1 MESLLFL
8 VHRLPYPPNKGDKV
22 RSYHLLRY
30 LSARYRVFL
39 GTFVDD
45 PRDDAYVEK
54 VTQWCS
60 ELHVERLN
68 PALAKLRSL
77 TGLLMGEALTLPYY
91 RNAGMARWVERT
103 VKEQDIRTVVV
114 YSSAMA
120 QYVPDDPALNVL
132 VDFVDVDSAKWTQYA
147 QRKSGPMSWVYRREG
162 QRLLAFERRMAERA
176 AASFFTTDAE
186 VALFRR
192 LTPGCHAVVEAVSNG
207 VDAVFFSP
215 EHDLP
220 SPFGP
225 DETPVVFTGAMDY
238 WPNVDAV
245 CWFVSDILPALRQ
258 RCPGVRLYVVGM
270 KPAPAVVAL
279 ASEQVV
285 VTGTV
290 PDVRPYIKGAAVV
303 VAPLRI
309 ARGVQNKV
317 LEAMAM
323 ARPVVL
329 SRACAGG
336 VEARDG
342 EDFLVADDEADFVDR
357 IAALLASPDRGL
369 AMGRAAR
376 ERILA
381 AYSWEAHLQ
390 RWDRHLAA
398 SGSDTPETDAT
409 MAGFE

>member
-8 VHRLPYPPNKGDKV
+8 PHRLPYPPNKGDKV

-45 PRDDAYVEK
+45 PRDEAYLGRVAEL
-54 VTQWCS
+54 CS

-68 PALAKLRSL
+68 PAAAKVRSL
-77 TGLLMGEALTLPYY
+77 TGLLTGDALTLPYY
-91 RNAGMARWVERT
+91 WNGDMARWVERT
-103 VKEQDIRTVVV
+103 IKEQGIRTVVV

-120 QYVPDDPALNVL
+120 QYVPDEPALNVL

-147 QRKSGPMSWVYRREG
+147 ERKSWPMSWVYRREG
-162 QRLLAFERRMAERA
+162 QKLLAFERRMAERA

-192 LTPGCHAVVEAVSNG
+192 LTPGCRAVVEPVSNG

-220 SPFGP
+220 SPFGL
-225 DETPVVFTGAMDY
+225 DEIPVVFTGAMDY

-258 RCPGVRLYVVGM
+258 RRPSVRLYVVGM
-270 KPAPAVVAL
+270 KPAPAVQAL

-342 EDFLVADDEADFVDR
+342 EDFLVADDEAGFVDH
-357 IAALLASPDRGL
+357 IDALLASPDKGL

-398 SGSDTPETDAT
+398 GGPDAHGSDSA
-409 MAGFE
+409 MAVYE